1 MSEEPITETV
11 EESTPVP
18 AETVT
23 PGEGTGKEE
32 APRQPG
38 TYRSGPKPRD
48 AESLGAGPRDRQR
61 RFKRRRKICAFC
73 IEKARVIDHKE
84 VPKLRRFLT
93 ERGKIMPRRQ
103 TGTCARHQRMLATA
117 IRRARECALL
127 PYVAQ

>member
-1 MSEEPITETV
+1 MSEEPMNEITDESAAAPAGPDAAI
-11 EESTPVP
+11 EEAPR
-18 AETVT
+18 EQ
-23 PGEGTGKEE
+23 

-38 TYRSGPKPRD
+38 AYRSVQRQRD
-48 AESLGAGPRDRQR
+48 PEGLGAAPRDRQR

-84 VPKLRRFLT
+84 VPKLRRFIT